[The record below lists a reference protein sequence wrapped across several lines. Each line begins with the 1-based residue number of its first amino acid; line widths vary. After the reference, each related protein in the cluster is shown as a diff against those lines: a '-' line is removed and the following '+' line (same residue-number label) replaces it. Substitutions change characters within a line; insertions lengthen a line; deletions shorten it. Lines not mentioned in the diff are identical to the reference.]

1 MYILNFLYSVRMHPV
16 AVCTSHTN
24 LELITWVQ
32 DNAILII
39 NVYRTRNNNYC
50 ICMIKGP
57 QKRLSP
63 WTFPKLKL
71 SFKGL
76 GISHHDA

>member
-50 ICMIKGP
+50 ICMIKGT

-63 WTFPKLKL
+63 VD
-71 SFKGL
+71 
-76 GISHHDA
+76 ISKTEIVI